1 MLKALCR
8 RMMTKS
14 CWVYH
19 ANSGGCNGC
28 DIEVLNVLTP
38 YYDAERFGVKLVA
51 SPRHADAMLCQGPAL
66 RSTAQ
71 ALRRAYEA
79 MPAPKVVIAIGSCA
93 TGGGQWFDS
102 YSVMGPVDKVV
113 PVDFWVPGCPPRP
126 EAILHGVAVALG
138 ILGKKVAPRPPQVQP
153 SFPFPRY
160 QPDGTPATDPQPN
173 ADPGPDPSRRNGTG

>member
-1 MLKALCR
+1 
-8 RMMTKS
+8 MMNRS

-66 RSTAQ
+66 RSTAHS
-71 ALRRAYEA
+71 LRRAYDA

-93 TGGGQWFDS
+93 GGGGIWFDS
-102 YSVMGPVDKVV
+102 YAVMGGVEKVL
-113 PVDFWVPGCPPRP
+113 PVDFYVPGCPPRP

-138 ILGKKVAPRPPQVQP
+138 ILGKSVKPTPPLAQP
-153 SFPFPRY
+153 TFPFPRY
-160 QPDGTPATDPQPN
+160 HPPAPEHSPEPAPEPEPASKPT
-173 ADPGPDPSRRNGTG
+173 ASSK

>member
-1 MLKALCR
+1 MLKTLCR
-8 RMMTKS
+8 KMMSKS

-38 YYDAERFGVKLVA
+38 YYDAERLGVKLVA

-71 ALRRAYEA
+71 ALKRAYDA

-93 TGGGQWFDS
+93 GGGGTWFDS
-102 YSVMGPVDKVV
+102 YAVMGGIEKVL
-113 PVDFWVPGCPPRP
+113 PVDFFVPGCPPRP

-138 ILGKKVAPRPPQVQP
+138 LLGKSLQPRPPLVQP
-153 SFPFPRY
+153 TFPFPRY
-160 QPDGTPATDPQPN
+160 QPPAAPVNEP
-173 ADPGPDPSRRNGTG
+173 APEPAPGAKKTGSSD

>member
-1 MLKALCR
+1 MLKTLCR
-8 RMMTKS
+8 KMMSRS

-71 ALRRAYEA
+71 ALRRAYDA
-79 MPAPKVVIAIGSCA
+79 MPAPKVVIAVGSCA
-93 TGGGQWFDS
+93 TGGGTWFDS
-102 YSVMGPVDKVV
+102 YAVMGGVDKVL
-113 PVDFWVPGCPPRP
+113 PVDFFVPGCPPRP

-138 ILGKKVAPRPPQVQP
+138 ILGKAVQP
-153 SFPFPRY
+153 KPPLAQPTFPFPRY
-160 QPDGTPATDPQPN
+160 RAPEPVNEPEPEAAGQPEPEKIGS
-173 ADPGPDPSRRNGTG
+173 GK

>member
-1 MLKALCR
+1 
-8 RMMTKS
+8 MMSKS

-66 RSTAQ
+66 RSTAR

-79 MPAPKVVIAIGSCA
+79 MPAPKAVIAVGACA
-93 TGGGQWFDS
+93 TGGGTWFDS
-102 YSVMGPVDKVV
+102 YAVMGGVEKVL
-113 PVDFWVPGCPPRP
+113 PVDFYVPGCPPRP

-138 ILGKKVAPRPPQVQP
+138 ILGKAVAPRPPLVQP
-153 SFPFPRY
+153 TFPFPRY
-160 QPDGTPATDPQPN
+160 NPPPSPSVDEPGTGSG
-173 ADPGPDPSRRNGTG
+173 PGPAAVPAAPHRTT

>member
-1 MLKALCR
+1 MLKTLCR
-8 RMMTKS
+8 KMMAKS

-79 MPAPKVVIAIGSCA
+79 MPAPKVVIAVGSCA
-93 TGGGQWFDS
+93 TGGGPWFDG
-102 YSVMGPVDKVV
+102 YAVMGGVDKVV

-138 ILGKKVAPRPPQVQP
+138 ILGKAVGPREPLAQP
-153 SFPFPRY
+153 AFPFPRY
-160 QPDGTPATDPQPN
+160 QPCPEQGGEAPPPGALATPD
-173 ADPGPDPSRRNGTG
+173 RK

>member
-1 MLKALCR
+1 MLERLCR
-8 RMMTKS
+8 KMMKRS

-28 DIEVLNVLTP
+28 DIEVLSVLTP

-79 MPAPKVVIAIGSCA
+79 MPAPKVVIAVGSCA
-93 TGGGQWFDS
+93 TGGGPWFDS
-102 YSVMGPVDKVV
+102 YAVMGSVDQVV

-138 ILGKKVAPRPPQVQP
+138 ILSKSVAPKPPLAQP
-153 SFPFPRY
+153 TFPFPRY
-160 QPDGTPATDPQPN
+160 QPHTPVN
-173 ADPGPDPSRRNGTG
+173 EGRDPGSGPTSRAIGEDDPH

>member
-1 MLKALCR
+1 MLKTLCR
-8 RMMTKS
+8 KMMGKS

-66 RSTAQ
+66 RATAQ

-79 MPAPKVVIAIGSCA
+79 MPAPKAVIAIGSCA
-93 TGGGQWFDS
+93 TGGGPWFDG
-102 YSVMGPVDKVV
+102 YAVMGGVDQVV

-138 ILGKKVAPRPPQVQP
+138 ILGKAVKPREPLALPT
-153 SFPFPRY
+153 FPFPRY
-160 QPDGTPATDPQPN
+160 QPCPEQGTQGGEAAPAGAPAAPDGK
-173 ADPGPDPSRRNGTG
+173 

>member
-1 MLKALCR
+1 VLRQLCR
-8 RMMTKS
+8 RMMNRS

-66 RSTAQ
+66 RSTER

-79 MPAPKVVIAIGSCA
+79 MPAPKLVIAVGSCA

-102 YSVMGPVDKVV
+102 YPVLGGIDKLL
-113 PVDFWVPGCPPRP
+113 PVDFWIPGCPPRP

-138 ILGKKVAPRPPQVQP
+138 ILGKKVGPKPALAQP
-153 SFPFPRY
+153 TFPFPQY
-160 QPDGTPATDPQPN
+160 NPEPAPEPEPAPLVPAVSPD
-173 ADPGPDPSRRNGTG
+173 R